1 MIKCES
7 HLGHLFADGPAP
19 LGLRFQ
25 INSAALNF
33 HKKEWFQIP
42 KLDRTQLRSVKLEK
56 QKSLDGLKR
65 YQELLDDE
73 KALGLDNY
81 LVRAKEEKEKQAALR
96 ADTEKQTLF
105 DVKVQ
110 Q

>member
-1 MIKCES
+1 M
-7 HLGHLFADGPAP
+7 
-19 LGLRFQ
+19 
-25 INSAALNF
+25 
-33 HKKEWFQIP
+33 
-42 KLDRTQLRSVKLEK
+42 
-56 QKSLDGLKR
+56 DGLKR

-81 LVRAKEEKEKQAALR
+81 LVRVKEEKEKQAALR

-105 DVKVQ
+105 DVKGQ